1 MGCRRYGRRQFGPV
15 TVAGG
20 NVGQRAYGLVVY
32 LVFYRPDGEG
42 YKQHIRA
49 ESRFPTQQPARFWS
63 LIVGRATFGPVA
75 ASFSTDL
82 NY

>member
-20 NVGQRAYGLVVY
+20 NVGQRAYGLVAY

-49 ESRFPTQQPARFWS
+49 ESRFPTQ
-63 LIVGRATFGPVA
+63 
-75 ASFSTDL
+75 
-82 NY
+82 